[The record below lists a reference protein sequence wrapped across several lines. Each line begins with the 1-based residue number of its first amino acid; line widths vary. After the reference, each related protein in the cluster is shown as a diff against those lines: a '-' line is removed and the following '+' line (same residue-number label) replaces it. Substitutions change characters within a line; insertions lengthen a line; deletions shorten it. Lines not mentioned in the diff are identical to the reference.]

1 MGYVF
6 EPSPIVTLPVEGTD
20 DLYPVRRIFCV
31 GRNYSDHV
39 VEMGGDPDREEPF
52 FFTKPTDAVTMS
64 STVTYPARTDSFH
77 HEMELV
83 IAIGKA
89 GSNVTV
95 EKGLDHVFGYAAG
108 VDLTR
113 RDLQAV
119 AKKAGRPW
127 DMSKGFDESAPISSI
142 RPASDIGH
150 PANGRIVLSV
160 NGKTRQDGD
169 LAQQV
174 WKVEEIVANLS
185 TYVQLQPGDLIMTG
199 TPAGVGPLNGGD
211 TVSGSIEGIGE
222 LTFTLG
228 PKP

>member
-1 MGYVF
+1 
-6 EPSPIVTLPVEGTD
+6 
-20 DLYPVRRIFCV
+20 
-31 GRNYSDHV
+31 
-39 VEMGGDPDREEPF
+39 MGGDPDREEPF

-64 STVTYPARTDSFH
+64 STVTYPARTDNFH

-95 EKGLDHVFGYAAG
+95 ENGLDHVFGYAAG

-142 RPASDIGH
+142 RSASDIGH
-150 PANGRIVLSV
+150 PASGRIVLSV
-160 NGKTRQDGD
+160 NGETRQDGD